1 VYVAL
6 PTALVVHPVRTAM
19 ALTVVVP
26 TTRIG
31 PVYCVE
37 DVVGVLPFVV

>member
-6 PTALVVHPVRTAM
+6 PTALVVQPERTAM
-19 ALTVVVP
+19 AFTVVVP
-26 TTRIG
+26 TTRTG

-37 DVVGVLPFVV
+37 DVVGVVPFVV